1 MLDPSRL
8 MSGDFSSADYF
19 LIVEKLM
26 SYIETL
32 ERLKSSIVVAGADV
46 ELGQMASQDTGGA
59 DKMSDEAKEF
69 LKLMKKSKGIE

>member
-1 MLDPSRL
+1 
-8 MSGDFSSADYF
+8 
-19 LIVEKLM
+19 M